1 MIEFSQTGYVLTL
14 ESTAPVQ
21 FSRGTPVQVTLGDDT
36 FTAADSL
43 ALNIVAA
50 DGRNRTPL
58 RVPLTASGTD
68 GVYTG
73 KIGRVEQFGLMM
85 VALSGTVSTTQVI
98 TSAAAYVPVYQSVDP
113 EEAVL
118 NRSVV
123 RGTLR
128 GPDPYGTAEINTGLS
143 TIDALVVYKRSVK
156 GTGLLQGV
164 YNSAEGYAGRNF
176 TIVYCDQYAS
186 GDSAPL
192 PRTFTLTSV
201 KPTVNGGVFSYTPTS
216 EAAALSPTISY
227 TWIAMGTT

>member
-21 FSRGTPVQVTLGDDT
+21 FSRGTPVQVTLVDDT
-36 FTAADSL
+36 FTAADGL
-43 ALNIVAA
+43 TLNIVAA

-85 VALSGTVSTTQVI
+85 FALSGTVSTTQVI

-128 GPDPYGTAEINTGLS
+128 GPDPYGTAEINTGLA
-143 TIDALVVYKRSVK
+143 TIDALVVYKRSVN
-156 GTGLLQGV
+156 GPGLLQGV

-176 TIVYCDQYAS
+176 TVVYCDQYAS
-186 GDSAPL
+186 DDSAPL

-216 EAAALSPTISY
+216 ENAALSPTISY

>member
-1 MIEFSQTGYVLTL
+1 MIEFSQTSYVLTL
-14 ESTAPVQ
+14 DSTAPVQ

-73 KIGRVEQFGLMM
+73 TIGRIDQFGLMM
-85 VALSGTVSTTQVI
+85 VALSGTVSTTQVT

-123 RGTLR
+123 SGTLR
-128 GPDPYGTAEINTGLS
+128 GPDPYGTMEINTGLA
-143 TIDALVVYKRSVK
+143 TIDALVVYKRSV
-156 GTGLLQGV
+156 TAPGLLQGV
-164 YNSAEGYAGRNF
+164 YNSAEGYAGKNF

-186 GDSAPL
+186 DDSAPL

-216 EAAALSPTISY
+216 ENAALSPTISY